1 MTEHDQLGLLA
12 NRLGRDRYQRLTAG
26 LDASLDVGALP
37 LDRLDTKKGAT
48 AKSSAHRLLGASEFF
63 RTLVE
68 RQIDWLEKEAD
79 LSDPTIDA
87 LLTAIAPDSLLE
99 QDEASVIKTLR
110 TLRQR
115 AMLHTVWRSFTSEN
129 GLAETL
135 DSMTKLADFV
145 IHSAVNYAEH
155 AVSQR
160 YGSAVGDDTGA
171 TQKLIVVGMGKLGGR
186 ELNLS
191 SDIDIM
197 FIYDEPGSTQGGRS
211 STSNQEYFT
220 RVAQM
225 VIRLIDSV
233 TVDGRVFRVDT
244 RLRPFGESG
253 ALVASYPSLENY
265 YQQHGRDWERYA
277 LLKSRCITG
286 IAAQTRA
293 FQQLAK
299 QFVYRRYTDFGVIEG
314 LRSMKALIDAER
326 VAKGLI
332 NDVKRG
338 PGGIRE
344 AEFIVQS
351 HQLVRGG
358 RIPSIQKVGFGE
370 SIDALASEECLPPDT
385 AKRVKADYQCLR
397 QLEHGIQALRD
408 EQTHTLPLALH
419 DQEALVRLL
428 GYEDWPTLRAI
439 VDASRSAIAL
449 EFEALL
455 SEASTQLNLIL
466 GLDSEVPTLDLTAL
480 KALSLTSETVLAQ
493 TLDAFIAESRFRVMD
508 AEATQRLQ
516 KVLPLLVK
524 EVDQHPEAGAAL
536 ERVLSI
542 VTVILKRSAYLSL
555 LAENPQAC
563 ERFVGLVARS
573 PSIAAKLRDS
583 PELLDELL
591 FPKRLF
597 TAPSKEDIRQQFDAL
612 TAYVD
617 PDDLEAVMQ
626 YLRRFK
632 ETITFRVAASELEGS
647 IPLMK
652 VSDNLS
658 FLAEV
663 IVERAVAVAYRDL
676 AQKYGEPAEGS
687 EFCVLAY
694 GKLGGI
700 ELSYESDLDL
710 VFIASGDDGVTSGSK
725 SIDHQRF
732 FTRLA
737 QRVIHILST
746 NMMGGRLYEIDLRLR
761 PNGDSGLLVTSLP
774 ALKKYLQADAWT
786 WEHQAL
792 VRARVVAGGPR
803 LVNAVEALR
812 VSVLSRDRDDA
823 SLRDDVTS
831 MRQKM
836 RDHQTDV
843 GSKSKRIDLK
853 YARGG
858 IVDIE
863 FVVQYL
869 VLKYAASHPQI
880 CRWSDVVRIVDELE
894 VAGILSKDNAKS
906 LRDAYLQLRAATHRI
921 AMSYDTEHD
930 LAQAVESM
938 ARAKVTCT
946 DLLPNL

>member
-1 MTEHDQLGLLA
+1 MQQHDQIGLFA
-12 NRLGRDRYQRLTAG
+12 NRLGSERYQRLIAH
-26 LDASLDVGALP
+26 LDASLNVSQVGAVQ
-37 LDRLDTKKGAT
+37 DSAAT
-48 AKSSAHRLLGASEFF
+48 RLLSTSEFF
-63 RTLVE
+63 RTLAE

-79 LSDPTIDA
+79 LSQPTIDTLLATIA
-87 LLTAIAPDSLLE
+87 LENAYE
-99 QDEASVIKTLR
+99 QDEPAALR
-110 TLRQR
+110 SLRVLRQR
-115 AMLHTVWRSFTSEN
+115 AMLHIVWRSFTSEK

-135 DSMTKLADFV
+135 ASMTKLADF
-145 IHSAVNYAEH
+145 IIRYAVSYAEQI
-155 AVSQR
+155 VSR
-160 YGSAVGDDTGA
+160 RFGEAIGDDTGSV
-171 TQKLIVVGMGKLGGR
+171 QKLVVVGMGKLGGC

-191 SDIDIM
+191 SDIDIIFM
-197 FIYDEPGSTQGGRS
+197 YDEPGMTKGGRS
-211 STSNQEYFT
+211 TTSNQEYFT
-220 RVAQM
+220 RIAQM

-233 TVDGRVFRVDT
+233 TGDGRVFRVDT
-244 RLRPFGESG
+244 RLRPFGDSG

-265 YQQHGRDWERYA
+265 YHQHGRDWERYA

-286 IAAQTRA
+286 TPDQIKP

-326 VAKGLI
+326 LVKGLV

-358 RIPSIQKVGFGE
+358 RIPSIQKVGFAD
-370 SIDALASEECLPPDT
+370 SLAALVSEECLPPDI
-385 AKRVKADYQCLR
+385 AERLLADYRYLR

-408 EQTHTLPLALH
+408 EQTHTLPSSPDDQRALCG
-419 DQEALVRLL
+419 LL
-428 GYEDWPTLRAI
+428 EVKDWDTLITA
-439 VDASRSAIAL
+439 VDASRSAIANA
-449 EFEALL
+449 FEALL
-455 SEASTQLNLIL
+455 TDSHAQENLIL
-466 GLDSEVPTLDLTAL
+466 GIDSEAPTLDINAVT
-480 KALSLTSETVLAQ
+480 ALSLTSSNALVETL
-493 TLDAFIAESRFRVMD
+493 TAFIAETRFRVID
-508 AEATQRLQ
+508 AEATERLQ
-516 KVLPLLVK
+516 KVLPLLVE
-524 EVDQHPEAGAAL
+524 EVDQYANAGAAL
-536 ERVLSI
+536 KRALSI

-555 LAENPQAC
+555 LVENPQAR

-573 PSIAAKLRDS
+573 PSITTKLRDS

-597 TAPSKEDIRQQFDAL
+597 TAPNKEDIREQLDAL
-612 TAYVD
+612 TTYVD
-617 PDDLEAVMQ
+617 PNDLEAVMMH
-626 YLRRFK
+626 LRRLK
-632 ETITFRVAASELEGS
+632 EAITFRVAVSELEGA

-663 IVERAVAVAYRDL
+663 IIENAVAVAYRDL
-676 AQKYGEPAEGS
+676 TQKYGEPANDA

-710 VFIASGDDGVTSGSK
+710 VFITSGEEGVTAGPK
-725 SIDHQRF
+725 VIDHQRF

-761 PNGDSGLLVTSLP
+761 PNGDSGQLVTSFP
-774 ALKKYLQADAWT
+774 ALKKYLNADAWT

-792 VRARVVAGGPR
+792 VRARVITGGSKLVA
-803 LVNAVEALR
+803 AVETLR
-812 VSVLSRDRDDA
+812 KEVLSQSRDDA
-823 SLRDDVTS
+823 LLTNEVTS

-836 RDHQTDV
+836 REHQTDI
-843 GSKSKRIDLK
+843 GANSKRIDLK

-869 VLKYAASHPQI
+869 VLQNAANHPQI
-880 CRWSDVVRIVDELE
+880 CRWSDVVRILDALE
-894 VAGILSKDNAKS
+894 VTGILSRDSAKR

-921 AMSYDTEHD
+921 AMSYDTED
-930 LAQAVESM
+930 DFSQATESM
-938 ARAKVTCT
+938 ARARATCA

>member
-1 MTEHDQLGLLA
+1 MMQHDQLGLLA
-12 NRLGRDRYQRLTAG
+12 NRLGSERYQSLIAR
-26 LDASLDVGALP
+26 LDAALEGAPEKNADESVARRML
-37 LDRLDTKKGAT
+37 A
-48 AKSSAHRLLGASEFF
+48 ASEFF
-63 RTLVE
+63 RTLAE

-79 LSDPTIDA
+79 FTQPTIDG
-87 LLTAIAPDSLLE
+87 LLE
-99 QDEASVIKTLR
+99 SVTPQDLDEQNEQEVLR
-110 TLRQR
+110 SLRVLRQR
-115 AMLHTVWRSFTSEN
+115 AMLHIVWRSFTCEN
-129 GLAETL
+129 GLNETL
-135 DSMTKLADFV
+135 AAMTTLADFV
-145 IHSAVNYAEH
+145 VKCAVRCAEKL
-155 AVSQR
+155 VSKR
-160 YGSAVGDDTGA
+160 YGEAIGDDTGA
-171 TQKLIVVGMGKLGGR
+171 VQRLIVVGMGKLGGR

-197 FIYDEPGSTQGGRS
+197 FIYDEPGTTQGGRS

-220 RVAQM
+220 RIAQT

-277 LLKSRCITG
+277 LLKARCITG
-286 IAAQTRA
+286 TAAQIRP
-293 FQQLAK
+293 FQQLAR
-299 QFVYRRYTDFGVIEG
+299 QFVYRRYTDFGVIDG
-314 LRSMKALIDAER
+314 LRSMKALIDTER
-326 VAKGLI
+326 VKKGLA

-358 RIPSIQKVGFGE
+358 RVPSIQKVGFEE
-370 SIDALASEECLPPDT
+370 SVRALASEECLSSEV
-385 AKRVKADYQCLR
+385 AQRLHADYRYLR

-408 EQTHTLPLALH
+408 EQTHELPSNPN
-419 DQEALVRLL
+419 DQEALCMLL
-428 GYEDWPTLRAI
+428 GFHDWGTLTAAAA
-439 VDASRSAIAL
+439 VSRSAVAS

-455 SEASTQLNLIL
+455 TDSRAQKNLIL
-466 GLDSEVPTLDLTAL
+466 GIDSDAPSLDGSAL
-480 KALSLTSETVLAQ
+480 QALSLRSPATLAA
-493 TLDAFIAESRFRVMD
+493 TLTAFINETRFRVMD
-508 AEATQRLQ
+508 AEARQRLQ

-524 EVDQHPEAGAAL
+524 EVDQHPEPGAAL
-536 ERVLSI
+536 DRVLSI
-542 VTVILKRSAYLSL
+542 VTAILKRSAYLSL
-555 LAENPQAC
+555 LAENPQAR
-563 ERFVGLVARS
+563 ERLVSLVARS
-573 PSIAAKLRDS
+573 SSITNKLKDT

-597 TAPSKEDIRQQFDAL
+597 TVPSREDIREQLDAL
-612 TAYVD
+612 TTYVD

-626 YLRRFK
+626 HLRRLK
-632 ETITFRVAASELEGS
+632 EAITFRVAVSELEGS

-676 AQKYGEPAEGS
+676 VKKYGEPTDGS

-710 VFIASGDDGVTSGSK
+710 VFVASAEEGFTAGPK
-725 SIDHQRF
+725 QIDHQRF

-761 PNGDSGLLVTSLP
+761 PNGDSGLLVTSLSG
-774 ALKKYLQADAWT
+774 LKKYLESDAWT

-792 VRARVVAGGPR
+792 VRARVIAGGSA
-803 LVNAVEALR
+803 LVKKVEELR
-812 VSVLSRDRDDA
+812 VEVLSQHRDDA
-823 SLRDDVTS
+823 SLTNDVTS
-831 MRQKM
+831 MRHKM
-836 RDHQTDV
+836 RDHQADA
-843 GSKSKRIDLK
+843 GAKSKQIDLK
-853 YARGG
+853 YGRGG

-869 VLKYAASHPQI
+869 VLKHAVSHPQI
-880 CRWSDVVRIVDELE
+880 SVWSDVVRILDSLE
-894 VAGILSKDNAKS
+894 VAGILSKDNANS

-921 AMSYDTEHD
+921 AMSYDTEDD
-930 LAQAVESM
+930 LAQATESM
-938 ARAKVTCT
+938 ARAWANCAG
-946 DLLPNL
+946 LLPNL

>member
-1 MTEHDQLGLLA
+1 MMQHDQLGLLA
-12 NRLGRDRYQRLTAG
+12 NRLGSERYQSLIAR
-26 LDASLDVGALP
+26 LDAALEGAPEKNADESVARRML
-37 LDRLDTKKGAT
+37 A
-48 AKSSAHRLLGASEFF
+48 ASEFF
-63 RTLVE
+63 RTLAE

-79 LSDPTIDA
+79 FTQPTIDG
-87 LLTAIAPDSLLE
+87 LLE
-99 QDEASVIKTLR
+99 SVTPQDLDEQNEQEVLR
-110 TLRQR
+110 SLRVLRQR
-115 AMLHTVWRSFTSEN
+115 AMLHIVWRSFTCEN
-129 GLAETL
+129 GLNETL
-135 DSMTKLADFV
+135 AAMTTLADFV
-145 IHSAVNYAEH
+145 VKCAVRCAEKL
-155 AVSQR
+155 VSKR
-160 YGSAVGDDTGA
+160 YGEAIGDDTGA
-171 TQKLIVVGMGKLGGR
+171 VQRLIVVGMGKLGGR

-197 FIYDEPGSTQGGRS
+197 FIYDEPGTTQGGRS

-220 RVAQM
+220 RIAQT

-277 LLKSRCITG
+277 LLKARCITG
-286 IAAQTRA
+286 TAAQIRP
-293 FQQLAK
+293 FQQLAR
-299 QFVYRRYTDFGVIEG
+299 QFVYRRYTDFGVIDG
-314 LRSMKALIDAER
+314 LRSMKALIDTER
-326 VAKGLI
+326 VKKGLA

-358 RIPSIQKVGFGE
+358 RVPSIQKVGFEE
-370 SIDALASEECLPPDT
+370 SVRALASEECLSSEV
-385 AKRVKADYQCLR
+385 AQRLHADYRYLR

-408 EQTHTLPLALH
+408 EQTHELPSNPT
-419 DQEALVRLL
+419 DQEALCMLL
-428 GYEDWPTLRAI
+428 GFHDWGTLTAAAA
-439 VDASRSAIAL
+439 VSRSAVAS

-455 SEASTQLNLIL
+455 TDSRAQKNLIL
-466 GLDSEVPTLDLTAL
+466 GIDSDAPSLDGSAL
-480 KALSLTSETVLAQ
+480 QALSLRSPATLAA
-493 TLDAFIAESRFRVMD
+493 TLTAFINETRFRVMD
-508 AEATQRLQ
+508 AEARQRLQ

-524 EVDQHPEAGAAL
+524 EVDQHPEPGAAL
-536 ERVLSI
+536 DRVLSI
-542 VTVILKRSAYLSL
+542 VTAILKRSAYLSL
-555 LAENPQAC
+555 LAENPQAR
-563 ERFVGLVARS
+563 ERLVSLVARS
-573 PSIAAKLRDS
+573 SSITNKLKDT

-597 TAPSKEDIRQQFDAL
+597 TVPSREDIREQLDAL
-612 TAYVD
+612 TTYVD

-626 YLRRFK
+626 HLRRLK
-632 ETITFRVAASELEGS
+632 EAITFRVAVSELEGS

-676 AQKYGEPAEGS
+676 VKKYGEPTDGS

-710 VFIASGDDGVTSGSK
+710 VFVASAEEGFTAGPK
-725 SIDHQRF
+725 QIDHQRF

-761 PNGDSGLLVTSLP
+761 PNGDSGLLVTSLSG
-774 ALKKYLQADAWT
+774 LKKYLESDAWT

-792 VRARVVAGGPR
+792 VRARVIAGGSA
-803 LVNAVEALR
+803 LVKKVEELR
-812 VSVLSRDRDDA
+812 VEVLSQHRDDA
-823 SLRDDVTS
+823 SLTNDVTS
-831 MRQKM
+831 MRHKM
-836 RDHQTDV
+836 RDHQADA
-843 GSKSKRIDLK
+843 GAKSKQIDLK
-853 YARGG
+853 YGRGG

-869 VLKYAASHPQI
+869 VLKHAVSHPQI
-880 CRWSDVVRIVDELE
+880 SVWSDVVRILDSLE
-894 VAGILSKDNAKS
+894 VAGILSKDNANS

-921 AMSYDTEHD
+921 AMSYDTEDD
-930 LAQAVESM
+930 LAQATESM
-938 ARAKVTCT
+938 ARAWANCAG
-946 DLLPNL
+946 LLPNL

>member
-1 MTEHDQLGLLA
+1 MMQHDQLGLLA
-12 NRLGRDRYQRLTAG
+12 NRLGSERYQSLIAR
-26 LDASLDVGALP
+26 LDAALEGAPEKNADESVARRML
-37 LDRLDTKKGAT
+37 A
-48 AKSSAHRLLGASEFF
+48 ASEFF
-63 RTLVE
+63 RTLAE

-79 LSDPTIDA
+79 FTQPTIDG
-87 LLTAIAPDSLLE
+87 LLE
-99 QDEASVIKTLR
+99 SVTPQDLDEQNEQEVLR
-110 TLRQR
+110 SLRVLRQR
-115 AMLHTVWRSFTSEN
+115 AMLHIVWRSFTCEN
-129 GLAETL
+129 GLNETL
-135 DSMTKLADFV
+135 AAMTTLADFV
-145 IHSAVNYAEH
+145 VKCAVRCAEKL
-155 AVSQR
+155 VSKR
-160 YGSAVGDDTGA
+160 YGEAIGDDTGA
-171 TQKLIVVGMGKLGGR
+171 VQRLIVVGMGKLGGR

-197 FIYDEPGSTQGGRS
+197 FIYDEPGTTQGGRS

-220 RVAQM
+220 RIAQT

-277 LLKSRCITG
+277 LLKARCITG
-286 IAAQTRA
+286 TAAQIRP
-293 FQQLAK
+293 FQQLAR
-299 QFVYRRYTDFGVIEG
+299 QFVYRRYTDFGVIDG
-314 LRSMKALIDAER
+314 LRSMKALIDTER
-326 VAKGLI
+326 VKKGLA

-358 RIPSIQKVGFGE
+358 RVPSIQKVGFEE
-370 SIDALASEECLPPDT
+370 SVRALASEECLSSEV
-385 AKRVKADYQCLR
+385 AQRLHADYRYLR

-408 EQTHTLPLALH
+408 EQTHELPSNPT
-419 DQEALVRLL
+419 DQEALCMLL
-428 GYEDWPTLRAI
+428 GFHDWGTLTAAAA
-439 VDASRSAIAL
+439 VSRSAVAS

-455 SEASTQLNLIL
+455 TDSRAQKNLIL
-466 GLDSEVPTLDLTAL
+466 GIDSDAPSLDGSAL
-480 KALSLTSETVLAQ
+480 QALSLRSPATLAA
-493 TLDAFIAESRFRVMD
+493 TLTAFINETRFRVMD
-508 AEATQRLQ
+508 AEARQRLQ

-524 EVDQHPEAGAAL
+524 EVDQHPEPGAAL
-536 ERVLSI
+536 DRVLSI
-542 VTVILKRSAYLSL
+542 VTAILKRSAYLSL
-555 LAENPQAC
+555 LAENPQAR
-563 ERFVGLVARS
+563 ERLVSLVARS
-573 PSIAAKLRDS
+573 SSITNKLKDT

-597 TAPSKEDIRQQFDAL
+597 TVPSREDIREQLDAL
-612 TAYVD
+612 TTYVD

-626 YLRRFK
+626 HLRRLK
-632 ETITFRVAASELEGS
+632 EAITFRVAVSELEGS

-676 AQKYGEPAEGS
+676 VKKYGEPTDGS

-710 VFIASGDDGVTSGSK
+710 VFVASAEEGFTAGPK
-725 SIDHQRF
+725 QIDHQRF

-761 PNGDSGLLVTSLP
+761 PNGDSGLLVTSLSG
-774 ALKKYLQADAWT
+774 LKKYLESDAWT

-792 VRARVVAGGPR
+792 VRARVIAGGSA
-803 LVNAVEALR
+803 LVKKVEELR
-812 VSVLSRDRDDA
+812 VEVLSQHRDDA
-823 SLRDDVTS
+823 SLTNDVTS
-831 MRQKM
+831 MRHKM
-836 RDHQTDV
+836 RDHQADS
-843 GSKSKRIDLK
+843 GAKSKQIDLK
-853 YARGG
+853 YGRGG

-869 VLKYAASHPQI
+869 VLKHAVSHPQI
-880 CRWSDVVRIVDELE
+880 SVWSDVVRILDSLE
-894 VAGILSKDNAKS
+894 VAGILSKDNANS

-921 AMSYDTEHD
+921 AMSYDTEDD
-930 LAQAVESM
+930 LAQATESM
-938 ARAKVTCT
+938 ARAWANCAG
-946 DLLPNL
+946 LLPNL

>member
-1 MTEHDQLGLLA
+1 MMQHDQLGLLA
-12 NRLGRDRYQRLTAG
+12 NRLGSERYQSLIAG
-26 LDASLDVGALP
+26 LDAALEGAP
-37 LDRLDTKKGAT
+37 EKKAGESVARRML
-48 AKSSAHRLLGASEFF
+48 AASEFF
-63 RTLVE
+63 RTLAE

-79 LSDPTIDA
+79 FTRPTIDG
-87 LLTAIAPDSLLE
+87 LLE
-99 QDEASVIKTLR
+99 SVTPQDLDEQSEQEVLR
-110 TLRQR
+110 SLRVLRQR
-115 AMLHTVWRSFTSEN
+115 AMLHIVWRSFTCEN
-129 GLAETL
+129 GLNETL
-135 DSMTKLADFV
+135 AAMTTLADFV
-145 IHSAVNYAEH
+145 VKCAVRCAEKL
-155 AVSQR
+155 VSKR
-160 YGSAVGDDTGA
+160 YGEAIGDDTGA
-171 TQKLIVVGMGKLGGR
+171 VQRLIVVGMGKLGGR

-197 FIYDEPGSTQGGRS
+197 FIYDEPGTTQGGRS

-220 RVAQM
+220 RIAQT

-277 LLKSRCITG
+277 LLKARCITG
-286 IAAQTRA
+286 TAAQIRP
-293 FQQLAK
+293 FQQLAR
-299 QFVYRRYTDFGVIEG
+299 QFVYRRYTDFGVIDG
-314 LRSMKALIDAER
+314 LRSMKALIDTER
-326 VAKGLI
+326 VTKGLA

-358 RIPSIQKVGFGE
+358 RVPGIQKVGFEE
-370 SIDALASEECLPPDT
+370 SVRALASEECLSSEV
-385 AKRVKADYQCLR
+385 ARRLHADYRYLR

-408 EQTHTLPLALH
+408 EQTHELPSNPN
-419 DQEALVRLL
+419 DQEALCMLL
-428 GYEDWPTLRAI
+428 GFHDWGTLTAAAA
-439 VDASRSAIAL
+439 VSRSAIAS

-455 SEASTQLNLIL
+455 TDSRAQKNLIL
-466 GLDSEVPTLDLTAL
+466 GIDSDAPSLDGSALQTLSLRSPATLGATLTAFI
-480 KALSLTSETVLAQ
+480 SET
-493 TLDAFIAESRFRVMD
+493 RFRVMD

-524 EVDQHPEAGAAL
+524 EVDQHPEPGAAL
-536 ERVLSI
+536 DRVLSI
-542 VTVILKRSAYLSL
+542 VTAILKRSAYLSL
-555 LAENPQAC
+555 LAENPQAR
-563 ERFVGLVARS
+563 ERLVSLVARS
-573 PSIAAKLRDS
+573 SSITNKLKDT

-597 TAPSKEDIRQQFDAL
+597 TVPSREDIREQLDAL
-612 TAYVD
+612 TTYVD

-626 YLRRFK
+626 HLRRLK
-632 ETITFRVAASELEGS
+632 EAITFRVAVSELEGS

-676 AQKYGEPAEGS
+676 VKKYGEPTDGS

-710 VFIASGDDGVTSGSK
+710 VFVASAEEGFTAGPK
-725 SIDHQRF
+725 QIDHQRF

-761 PNGDSGLLVTSLP
+761 PNGDSGLLVTSLSG
-774 ALKKYLQADAWT
+774 LKKYLESDAWT

-792 VRARVVAGGPR
+792 VRARVIAGGSA
-803 LVNAVEALR
+803 LVKKVEELR
-812 VSVLSRDRDDA
+812 VEVLSQHRDDA
-823 SLRDDVTS
+823 SLTNDVTS
-831 MRQKM
+831 MRHKM
-836 RDHQTDV
+836 RDHQADA
-843 GSKSKRIDLK
+843 GAKSKQIDLK
-853 YARGG
+853 YGRGG

-869 VLKYAASHPQI
+869 VLKHAVSHPQI
-880 CRWSDVVRIVDELE
+880 SVWSDVVRILDSLE
-894 VAGILSKDNAKS
+894 VAGILSKDNANS

-921 AMSYDTEHD
+921 AMSYDTEDD
-930 LAQAVESM
+930 LAEAIESM
-938 ARAKVTCT
+938 ARAWVNCAG
-946 DLLPNL
+946 LLPNL

>member
-1 MTEHDQLGLLA
+1 MQQHDQIGLFA
-12 NRLGRDRYQRLTAG
+12 NRLGSERYQRLIAR
-26 LDASLDVGALP
+26 LDASLDVSQTGAVQNSA
-37 LDRLDTKKGAT
+37 AT
-48 AKSSAHRLLGASEFF
+48 RLLSASEFF

-68 RQIDWLEKEAD
+68 HQIDWLEKEAD
-79 LSDPTIDA
+79 LSQPTIDA
-87 LLTAIAPDSLLE
+87 LLAANALENAYE
-99 QDEASVIKTLR
+99 QDEPAALR
-110 TLRQR
+110 SLRVLRQR
-115 AMLHTVWRSFTSEN
+115 AMLHIVWRSFTSEN

-135 DSMTKLADFV
+135 ASMTKLADF
-145 IHSAVNYAEH
+145 IICYAVSYAEQI
-155 AVSQR
+155 VSR
-160 YGSAVGDDTGA
+160 RFGEAIGDDTG
-171 TQKLIVVGMGKLGGR
+171 TIQKLVVVGMGKLGGC

-191 SDIDIM
+191 SDIDIIFM
-197 FIYDEPGSTQGGRS
+197 YDEPGATKGGRS
-211 STSNQEYFT
+211 TTSNQEYFT
-220 RVAQM
+220 RIAQM

-244 RLRPFGESG
+244 RLRPFGDSG

-286 IAAQTRA
+286 TPDQIKP

-326 VAKGLI
+326 LVKRLV

-344 AEFIVQS
+344 AEFIAQS

-358 RIPSIQKVGFGE
+358 RIPSIQKVGFAE
-370 SIDALASEECLPPDT
+370 SLAALANEECLSPDI
-385 AKRVKADYQCLR
+385 AERLLADYRYLR

-408 EQTHTLPLALH
+408 EQTHTLPSNPDDQRALC
-419 DQEALVRLL
+419 RLL
-428 GYEDWPTLRAI
+428 EVQDWNTLIKA
-439 VDASRSAIAL
+439 VDASRSAIAY
-449 EFEALL
+449 EFETLL
-455 SEASTQLNLIL
+455 TESHAQENLIL
-466 GLDSEVPTLDLTAL
+466 GIDSGAPALDINAVA
-480 KALSLTSETVLAQ
+480 ALSLTSSSALVETLTV
-493 TLDAFIAESRFRVMD
+493 FIAETRFQVMD
-508 AEATQRLQ
+508 VEATERLQ
-516 KVLPLLVK
+516 KVLPLLAE
-524 EVDQHPEAGAAL
+524 EVDQYANAGAAL
-536 ERVLSI
+536 KRALSI

-555 LAENPQAC
+555 LAENSKAR
-563 ERFVGLVARS
+563 ERFVDLVARS
-573 PSIAAKLRDS
+573 PSITTKLRDS

-597 TAPSKEDIRQQFDAL
+597 TAPNKEDIREQLDAL

-617 PDDLEAVMQ
+617 PDDLEAVMMH
-626 YLRRFK
+626 LRRLK
-632 ETITFRVAASELEGS
+632 EAITFRVAVSELEGA

-663 IVERAVAVAYRDL
+663 IIEHAVAVAYRDL
-676 AQKYGEPAEGS
+676 TNKYGEPANDA

-710 VFIASGDDGVTSGSK
+710 VFITSGQEGVTTGPK
-725 SIDHQRF
+725 VINHQRF

-761 PNGDSGLLVTSLP
+761 PNGDSGQLVTSLP
-774 ALKKYLQADAWT
+774 ALEKYLKADAWT

-792 VRARVVAGGPR
+792 VRARVINGGSKLVA
-803 LVNAVEALR
+803 AVETLR
-812 VSVLSRDRDDA
+812 KEVLSQSRDDA
-823 SLRDDVTS
+823 LLANEVTS

-836 RDHQTDV
+836 REHQTDI
-843 GSKSKRIDLK
+843 GANSKRIDLK

-869 VLKYAASHPQI
+869 VLKNAVNHPQI
-880 CRWSDVVRIVDELE
+880 CRWSDVVRVLDALE
-894 VAGILSKDNAKS
+894 VTGILSTDSAKG

-921 AMSYDTEHD
+921 AMSYDTEDD
-930 LAQAVESM
+930 LSQATESM
-938 ARAKVTCT
+938 AWARATCA

>member
-1 MTEHDQLGLLA
+1 MMQHDQLGLLA
-12 NRLGRDRYQRLTAG
+12 NRLGSERYQRLIAH
-26 LDASLDVGALP
+26 LDSTVGS
-37 LDRLDTKKGAT
+37 AT
-48 AKSSAHRLLGASEFF
+48 SDAKNDSAAHRMLAASEFF
-63 RTLVE
+63 RTLAE
-68 RQIDWLEKEAD
+68 RQIDWLEEEAD
-79 LSDPTIDA
+79 LRQPTID
-87 LLTAIAPDSLLE
+87 LLLE
-99 QDEASVIKTLR
+99 SVDPENLGEHGEQEVLR
-110 TLRQR
+110 SLRILRQR
-115 AMLHTVWRSFTSEN
+115 TMLHIVWRSFTSDN
-129 GLAETL
+129 GLNEAL
-135 DSMTKLADFV
+135 AAMTALADF
-145 IHSAVNYAEH
+145 IIQCAVSYAERD
-155 AVSQR
+155 VSKR
-160 YGSAVGDDTGA
+160 YGEAIGDDTGA
-171 TQKLIVVGMGKLGGR
+171 VQKLIVVGMGKLGGR

-197 FIYDEPGSTQGGRS
+197 FIYDEPGTTQGGRS

-220 RVAQM
+220 RIAQT

-244 RLRPFGESG
+244 RLRPFGDSG

-277 LLKSRCITG
+277 LLKARCITG
-286 IAAQTRA
+286 MPDQIRP

-299 QFVYRRYTDFGVIEG
+299 QFVYRRYTDFGVIDG
-314 LRSMKALIDAER
+314 LRSMKALIDRER
-326 VAKGLI
+326 VTQGLA

-358 RIPSIQKVGFGE
+358 RVPSIQKVGFEE
-370 SIDALASEECLPPDT
+370 S
-385 AKRVKADYQCLR
+385 VKALSSEDCLSSEVAQRLQADYRYLR

-408 EQTHTLPLALH
+408 EQTHELPSSPNDQKALCM
-419 DQEALVRLL
+419 LL
-428 GYEDWPTLRAI
+428 GVSDWDALMAA
-439 VDASRSAIAL
+439 VAASRSAIAN
-449 EFEALL
+449 EFDALL
-455 SEASTQLNLIL
+455 KDSRAQENLIL
-466 GLDSEVPTLDLTAL
+466 GIDSDAPSLDSSAL
-480 KALSLTSETVLAQ
+480 QALSLRSPATLAETLTTFLQ
-493 TLDAFIAESRFRVMD
+493 ETRLRVMD

-524 EVDQHPEAGAAL
+524 EVDQHPEPGAAL
-536 ERVLSI
+536 DRVLSI
-542 VTVILKRSAYLSL
+542 VTAILKRSAYLSL
-555 LAENPQAC
+555 LAENPQAR
-563 ERFVGLVARS
+563 ERLVSLVARS
-573 PSIAAKLRDS
+573 SSITNKLKET

-597 TAPSKEDIRQQFDAL
+597 TVPSKEDIREQLDAL
-612 TAYVD
+612 TTYVD

-626 YLRRFK
+626 HLRRLK
-632 ETITFRVAASELEGS
+632 EAITFRVAVSELEGS

-676 AQKYGEPAEGS
+676 ANKYGEPTNGS

-710 VFIASGDDGVTSGSK
+710 VFVASGEEGITAGPK
-725 SIDHQRF
+725 QIDNQRF

-746 NMMGGRLYEIDLRLR
+746 NMMGGRLYEVDLRLR

-774 ALKKYLQADAWT
+774 ALKKYLASDAWT

-792 VRARVVAGGPR
+792 VRARVIAGGSA
-803 LVNAVEALR
+803 LVRKVEELR
-812 VSVLSRDRDDA
+812 VEVLSKHRDDA
-823 SLRDDVTS
+823 SLTNDVTS
-831 MRQKM
+831 MRHKM
-836 RDHQTDV
+836 RDHRADV
-843 GSKSKRIDLK
+843 GAKSKQIDLK
-853 YARGG
+853 YDRGG

-869 VLKYAASHPQI
+869 VLKHAASHPQI
-880 CRWSDVVRIVDELE
+880 CRWSDVVRILDSLE
-894 VAGILSKDNAKS
+894 AAGILSKDNANS

-921 AMSYDTEHD
+921 AMSYDTEDD
-930 LAQAVESM
+930 LAKARESM
-938 ARAKVTCT
+938 ASARANCAN
-946 DLLPNL
+946 LLPNLYGAT

>member
-1 MTEHDQLGLLA
+1 MMQHDQLGLLA
-12 NRLGRDRYQRLTAG
+12 NRLGSERYQSLIAR
-26 LDASLDVGALP
+26 LDAALEGAPEKNADESVARRML
-37 LDRLDTKKGAT
+37 A
-48 AKSSAHRLLGASEFF
+48 ASEFF
-63 RTLVE
+63 RTLAE

-79 LSDPTIDA
+79 FTQPTIDG
-87 LLTAIAPDSLLE
+87 LLE
-99 QDEASVIKTLR
+99 SVTPQDLDEQNEQEVLR
-110 TLRQR
+110 SLRVLRQR
-115 AMLHTVWRSFTSEN
+115 AMLHIVWRSFTCEN
-129 GLAETL
+129 GLNETL
-135 DSMTKLADFV
+135 AAMTTLADFV
-145 IHSAVNYAEH
+145 VKCAVRCAEKL
-155 AVSQR
+155 VSKR
-160 YGSAVGDDTGA
+160 YGEAIGDDTGA
-171 TQKLIVVGMGKLGGR
+171 VQRLIVVGMGKLGGR

-197 FIYDEPGSTQGGRS
+197 FIYDEPGTTQGGRS

-220 RVAQM
+220 RIAQT

-277 LLKSRCITG
+277 LLKARCITG
-286 IAAQTRA
+286 TAAQIRP
-293 FQQLAK
+293 FQQLAR
-299 QFVYRRYTDFGVIEG
+299 QFVYRRYTDFGVIDG
-314 LRSMKALIDAER
+314 LRSMKALIDTER
-326 VAKGLI
+326 VKKGLA

-358 RIPSIQKVGFGE
+358 RVPSIQKVGFEE
-370 SIDALASEECLPPDT
+370 SVRALASEECLSSEV
-385 AKRVKADYQCLR
+385 AQRLHADYRYLR

-408 EQTHTLPLALH
+408 EQTHELPSNPT
-419 DQEALVRLL
+419 DQEALCMLL
-428 GYEDWPTLRAI
+428 GFHDWGTLTAAAA
-439 VDASRSAIAL
+439 VSRSAVAS

-455 SEASTQLNLIL
+455 TDSRAQKNLIL
-466 GLDSEVPTLDLTAL
+466 GIDSDAPSLDGSAL
-480 KALSLTSETVLAQ
+480 QALSLRSPATLAA
-493 TLDAFIAESRFRVMD
+493 TLTAFINETRFRVMD
-508 AEATQRLQ
+508 AEARQRLQ

-524 EVDQHPEAGAAL
+524 EVDQHPEPGAAL
-536 ERVLSI
+536 DRVLSI
-542 VTVILKRSAYLSL
+542 VTAILKRSAYLSL
-555 LAENPQAC
+555 LAENPQAR
-563 ERFVGLVARS
+563 ERLVSLVARS
-573 PSIAAKLRDS
+573 SSITNKLKDT

-597 TAPSKEDIRQQFDAL
+597 TVPSREDIREQLDAL
-612 TAYVD
+612 TTYVD

-626 YLRRFK
+626 HLRRLK
-632 ETITFRVAASELEGS
+632 EAITFRVAVSELEGS

-676 AQKYGEPAEGS
+676 VKKYGEPTDGS

-710 VFIASGDDGVTSGSK
+710 VFVASAEEGFTAGPK
-725 SIDHQRF
+725 QIDHQRF

-761 PNGDSGLLVTSLP
+761 PNGDSGLLVTSLSG
-774 ALKKYLQADAWT
+774 LKKYLESDAWT

-792 VRARVVAGGPR
+792 VRARVIAGGSA
-803 LVNAVEALR
+803 LVKKVEELR
-812 VSVLSRDRDDA
+812 VEVLSQHRDDA
-823 SLRDDVTS
+823 SLTNDVTS
-831 MRQKM
+831 MRRKM
-836 RDHQTDV
+836 RDHQADA
-843 GSKSKRIDLK
+843 GAKSKQIDLK
-853 YARGG
+853 YGRGG

-869 VLKYAASHPQI
+869 VLKHAVSHPQI
-880 CRWSDVVRIVDELE
+880 SVWSDVVRILDSLE
-894 VAGILSKDNAKS
+894 VAGILSKDNANS

-921 AMSYDTEHD
+921 AMSYDTEDD
-930 LAQAVESM
+930 LAQATESM
-938 ARAKVTCT
+938 ARAWANCAG
-946 DLLPNL
+946 LLPNL